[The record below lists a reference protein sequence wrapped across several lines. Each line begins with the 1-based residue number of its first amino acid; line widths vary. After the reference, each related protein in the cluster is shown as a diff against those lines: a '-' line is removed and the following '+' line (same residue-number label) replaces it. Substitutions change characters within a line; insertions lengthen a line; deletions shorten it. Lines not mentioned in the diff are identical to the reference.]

1 MLLPSHS
8 VMPLAEKTVFSR
20 ATCTGRAHRMVP
32 ERKGGQPMHGTET
45 TAPPA
50 QARRILLELLENVIA
65 AQFEEEA
72 AEIVGTD

>member
-8 VMPLAEKTVFSR
+8 VMPLAEKTVFPR

-45 TAPPA
+45 TAQSA
-50 QARRILLELLENVIA
+50 QARRVLLELLENVIA
-65 AQFEEEA
+65 AQFAEETAGEPA
-72 AEIVGTD
+72 